1 VISDDASRDATTR
14 IIRERLASFTGPHD
28 VRLRAGS
35 TNLGVCRNQNAAID
49 LCSGELVVL
58 FEGDDVST
66 PDRVARLVAEYV
78 RLDRAV
84 GALASGIRLI
94 RSDGMY
100 RSTVVWP
107 SGRSDARSL
116 VRHEWSVHGCSMAF
130 RRECVSEIGPLS
142 RRLISGDNGLWLRA
156 AFVRDGGLALIGAPL
171 VDYRMHDTSVSS
183 FFQLDY
189 SSARSLRASCHRL
202 RAHEI
207 AMLLELRKIK
217 VYRERLGAPDRSLDV
232 AWQALW
238 QESRARAA
246 LVTTVAGKPRIR
258 WLPVAARALRYPAL
272 RGFALNAITLALLPW
287 ARAGYRAL
295 RGRSGTATI
304 GS

>member
-1 VISDDASRDATTR
+1 MQPIAVSAILVTYNQQKYVLAALESLLSQTYPCQVVISDDASRDATTR

-35 TNLGVCRNQNAAID
+35 TNLGVCCNQNAAID

-107 SGRSDARSL
+107 AGRS
-116 VRHEWSVHGCSMAF
+116 VRGAWCAT
-130 RRECVSEIGPLS
+130 
-142 RRLISGDNGLWLRA
+142 SG
-156 AFVRDGGLALIGAPL
+156 
-171 VDYRMHDTSVSS
+171 
-183 FFQLDY
+183 Q
-189 SSARSLRASCHRL
+189 C
-202 RAHEI
+202 
-207 AMLLELRKIK
+207 
-217 VYRERLGAPDRSLDV
+217 
-232 AWQALW
+232 
-238 QESRARAA
+238 
-246 LVTTVAGKPRIR
+246 TVAR
-258 WLPVAARALRYPAL
+258 WRSAA
-272 RGFALNAITLALLPW
+272 NA
-287 ARAGYRAL
+287 
-295 RGRSGTATI
+295 
-304 GS
+304 